1 MSNYPDN
8 FDGAALEAQAPRYLS
23 RDADADLATL
33 DAIKRR
39 IAALAEMVNAWK
51 PNTGAGD
58 DARYALTNALDD
70 AASAVRVAE
79 DAIAA
84 REGVRL

>member
-8 FDGAALEAQAPRYLS
+8 FDSAAFDAQAPRYLS

-33 DAIKRR
+33 DALKRR
-39 IAALAEMVNAWK
+39 IAALAEMVNAWS
-51 PNTGAGD
+51 PRTNEAD
-58 DARYALTNALDD
+58 DTHYALTSALDE

-79 DAIAA
+79 DALAA

>member
-1 MSNYPDN
+1 MPYPDN
-8 FDGAALEAQAPRYLS
+8 INLTALEAQAPRYLS

-33 DAIKRR
+33 DTLKRR
-39 IAALAEMVNAWK
+39 IAALAEMVAAWS
-51 PNTGAGD
+51 PNTGSGD
-58 DARYALTNALDD
+58 EARYALTDALDE
-70 AASAVRVAE
+70 AASAVRTAE

>member
-1 MSNYPDN
+1 MPYPDN
-8 FDGAALEAQAPRYLS
+8 INCAALEAQAPRYLS

-39 IAALAEMVNAWK
+39 IAALAEMVAAWK

-58 DARYALTNALDD
+58 EAHYALTDAMDE

-79 DAIAA
+79 DVIAA